1 MVATT
6 CLGDHPLSVSLPV
19 FLLSR
24 YRLCRFVIYVPPL
37 HTAHIFMGDHQ
48 PDHTIFFNSK
58 SKRSHIYHVFIKNAE
73 IVFSYL
79 MAVLSIS
86 TVTYSSDQHTLHKLI
101 KS

>member
-1 MVATT
+1 MVATI

-19 FLLSR
+19 FLLSW

-73 IVFSYL
+73 IVFSYPIGCTEYL
-79 MAVLSIS
+79 YCNL
-86 TVTYSSDQHTLHKLI
+86 
-101 KS
+101 